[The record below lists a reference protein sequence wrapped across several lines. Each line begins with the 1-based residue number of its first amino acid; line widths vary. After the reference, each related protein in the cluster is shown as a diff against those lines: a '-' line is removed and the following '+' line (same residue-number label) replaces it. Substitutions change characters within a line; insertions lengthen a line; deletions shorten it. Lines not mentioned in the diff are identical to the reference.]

1 MRIVRSVIFPAM
13 AGYALGR
20 LFEALPRVALHVWIE
35 GSELADQLDEEAEPE
50 EAIGA
55 FSYSRP
61 DLEEERLLRQMIL
74 RAGWSKESV
83 DRATPIICRLMD
95 MGALEI
101 GWAHSSILAES
112 EQLRKIRGEEDAVA
126 NSGASGD
133 ELARA
138 RNRKR

>member
-1 MRIVRSVIFPAM
+1 MRIVRSVIFPAL

-50 EAIGA
+50 QPEEALGA

-61 DLEEERLLRQMIL
+61 DLAEERLLRQMIL
-74 RAGWSKESV
+74 RAGWSEESV
-83 DRATPIICRLMD
+83 SRVTPIICKLMD

-101 GWAHSSILAES
+101 GRAHPSILAET
-112 EQLRKIRGEEDAVA
+112 EHLRSLRREEDAVA
-126 NSGASGD
+126 AE

>member
-1 MRIVRSVIFPAM
+1 MRIIRSVILPAL

-20 LFEALPRVALHVWIE
+20 LFEALPRVALHMWVE
-35 GSELADQLDEEAEPE
+35 GSELAEQLEEEAEPE

-55 FSYSRP
+55 FSYSRQ

-74 RAGWSKESV
+74 RAGWSEESV
-83 DRATPIICRLMD
+83 SRVTPIICKLMD

-101 GWAHSSILAES
+101 GRAHPSILAET
-112 EQLRKIRGEEDAVA
+112 EHLRSLRREE
-126 NSGASGD
+126 GD

-138 RNRKR
+138 RDRKR